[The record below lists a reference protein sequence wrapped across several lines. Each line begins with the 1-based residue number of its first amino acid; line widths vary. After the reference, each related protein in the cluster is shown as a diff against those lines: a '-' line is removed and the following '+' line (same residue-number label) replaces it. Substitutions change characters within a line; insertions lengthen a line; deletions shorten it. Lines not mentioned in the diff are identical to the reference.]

1 MRPNRIQYLSAAV
14 LVAIGLAGAS
24 GAASAP
30 SPGEASN
37 SPPPVEQ
44 VAQALAGPGV
54 RSVIVFVSDRG
65 KEYAATAG
73 TSQPSADQRFRIGSV
88 TKTFT
93 ATIVLQL
100 VEEGKLRLES
110 TLEDHVPGV
119 VPRGDEITVRQ
130 LLEHRSGLANVTE
143 FPAWMKQAER
153 SSSTRP
159 LGTLR
164 FAGSHPLEF
173 DPGSRYRY
181 SNTNYIALGLVIEK
195 VSGHTYARELERRIL
210 KPLGLDRTELP
221 KTWRLPDLDDA
232 GYNPN
237 LPWAAGAI
245 VSNAQDISRFY
256 AALLSGRVLS
266 RASLATMKGPP
277 VAAGGGVATGLGIF
291 PIDLPCGRAWG
302 HQGFIVD
309 YATSVSAS
317 AKGDRVAVVSVRGQ
331 SRPPDM
337 VALLCGKSAA
347 PRYVE
352 PATAARPIL
361 VARRPADRFREP
373 ARRQGAVRHER
384 RRQRPE
390 ERGARRATRHP
401 CLVARRA
408 EDRLPRRGDGHGAI
422 RRERRRKRAAD
433 VGAQGKRSC
442 LVARRPANRF
452 RDYRQDLRRERRR
465 KRAPDSDAAGE
476 GRGRCLSCM
485 VARRAKAPLP
495 RGAHAPGCG
504 YCSRLYVLNTDGSGL
519 RDLTRKLGGVGVLEL
534 PASDPVWS
542 PDGRK
547 IAFVRLNTRHGVYV
561 INADGSGVRN
571 LTPKPRGAV
580 YAAPAWSPDGR
591 KIAFASERDGNS
603 EIYVMNADGSGQRNL
618 TLNLAY
624 DGDPAWSPD
633 GRKITFVSNRDGR
646 YAVYVMNADGSGQRS
661 LR

>member
-65 KEYAATAG
+65 KEHAATAG

-210 KPLGLDRTELP
+210 NPLGLDRTELP

-291 PIDLPCGRAWG
+291 PFPSPCGRAWG

-317 AKGDRVAVVSVRGQ
+317 AEGDRVAVVSVRGQ

-352 PATAARPIL
+352 PATA
-361 VARRPADRFREP
+361 
-373 ARRQGAVRHER
+373 
-384 RRQRPE
+384 
-390 ERGARRATRHP
+390 
-401 CLVARRA
+401 
-408 EDRLPRRGDGHGAI
+408 
-422 RRERRRKRAAD
+422 
-433 VGAQGKRSC
+433 
-442 LVARRPANRF
+442 
-452 RDYRQDLRRERRR
+452 
-465 KRAPDSDAAGE
+465 RAPS
-476 GRGRCLSCM
+476 
-485 VARRAKAPLP
+485 
-495 RGAHAPGCG
+495 
-504 YCSRLYVLNTDGSGL
+504 
-519 RDLTRKLGGVGVLEL
+519 
-534 PASDPVWS
+534 WS
-542 PDGRK
+542 PDGRRIVFLSRRDGDK
-547 IAFVRLNTRHGVYV
+547 ELYIVS
-561 INADGSGVRN
+561 ADGSGQRR
-571 LTPKPRGAV
+571 LTRDARFFV
-580 YAAPAWSPDGR
+580 TPAWSPDGR
-591 KIAFASERDGNS
+591 KIAFEGGPYGV
-603 EIYVMNADGSGQRNL
+603 YVVNADGSGQRR
-618 TLNLAY
+618 LARN
-624 DGDPAWSPD
+624 GHAPAWSPD
-633 GRKITFVSNRDGR
+633 GRTLAFFSDNKI
-646 YAVYVMNADGSGQRS
+646 YLMNADGSEHRPLTRPQAEPRDLAWSPDGRKLAFLQKRGCGRAAS
-661 LR
+661 TFMS

>member
-1 MRPNRIQYLSAAV
+1 M
-14 LVAIGLAGAS
+14 
-24 GAASAP
+24 
-30 SPGEASN
+30 
-37 SPPPVEQ
+37 
-44 VAQALAGPGV
+44 
-54 RSVIVFVSDRG
+54 
-65 KEYAATAG
+65 
-73 TSQPSADQRFRIGSV
+73 

-130 LLEHRSGLANVTE
+130 LLAHRSGLANVTE

-159 LGTLR
+159 LVTLR

-195 VSGHTYARELERRIL
+195 VSGHTYARELDRRIL
-210 KPLGLDRTELP
+210 KPLRLDRTELP

-277 VAAGGGVATGLGIF
+277 VAAGGGLATGLGIF
-291 PIDLPCGRAWG
+291 SINFPCGRAWG

-309 YATSVSAS
+309 YATNVSAS

-337 VALLCGKSAA
+337 IALLCGKSAA

-352 PATAARPIL
+352 PATVRAPSWSPDGRRIAFVSRRDGKALYVMNADGSGLRI
-361 VARRPADRFREP
+361 VAR
-373 ARRQGAVRHER
+373 VER
-384 RRQRPE
+384 
-390 ERGARRATRHP
+390 ARHP

-408 EDRLPRRGDGHGAI
+408 EDRLPGAAI
-422 RRERRRKRAAD
+422 
-433 VGAQGKRSC
+433 GA
-442 LVARRPANRF
+442 
-452 RDYRQDLRRERRR
+452 
-465 KRAPDSDAAGE
+465 
-476 GRGRCLSCM
+476 
-485 VARRAKAPLP
+485 
-495 RGAHAPGCG
+495 
-504 YCSRLYVLNTDGSGL
+504 LYV
-519 RDLTRKLGGVGVLEL
+519 V
-534 PASDPVWS
+534 
-542 PDGRK
+542 
-547 IAFVRLNTRHGVYV
+547 
-561 INADGSGVRN
+561 NADGSGQRT
-571 LTPKPRGAV
+571 LARRGS
-580 YAAPAWSPDGR
+580 APAWSPDGR
-591 KIAFASERDGNS
+591 RIAFVITGKL
-603 EIYVMNADGSGQRNL
+603 YVVNADGSGHRTL
-618 TLNLAY
+618 TRLGR
-624 DGDPAWSPD
+624 DGDGASLAWSPD
-633 GRKITFVSNRDGR
+633 GRKLLFVREPFR
-646 YAVYVMNADGSGQRS
+646 PR
-661 LR
+661 LRLLLPASMS